1 MEMNWFPCQLT
12 QFCPV
17 STKLWASCEKE
28 KVWSHFYLDDF
39 YALYF
44 FKIKTDK
51 IIQLIKGK
59 NFRYWLAVI
68 ALKKIWFYERQLHGS
83 VTGIN
88 YVDDSIECL
97 SPSHAVKLTFSYLN
111 LSDILIYAKCN
122 VCWVSYIC
130 YHVLNAPNRF

>member
-1 MEMNWFPCQLT
+1 MPTYSVLSSVNQTLGFLWKGESMVTFLFGWFLCL
-12 QFCPV
+12 V
-17 STKLWASCEKE
+17 
-28 KVWSHFYLDDF
+28 
-39 YALYF
+39 F
-44 FKIKTDK
+44 FLKTDK

-68 ALKKIWFYERQLHGS
+68 AFKKIWFYERQLHGS

-97 SPSHAVKLTFSYLN
+97 SPIHAVKLTFSYLN

>member
-1 MEMNWFPCQLT
+1 MPTYSVLSSVNQTLDFLWKGESMVTFLFGWFLCLV
-12 QFCPV
+12 FL
-17 STKLWASCEKE
+17 K
-28 KVWSHFYLDDF
+28 
-39 YALYF
+39 
-44 FKIKTDK
+44 KTDK

-68 ALKKIWFYERQLHGS
+68 AFKKIWFYEWQLHGS

-97 SPSHAVKLTFSYLN
+97 SPIHAVKLTFSYLN

>member
-1 MEMNWFPCQLT
+1 MPTYSVLSSVNQTLGFLWKGESMVTFLFGWFLCLV
-12 QFCPV
+12 FL
-17 STKLWASCEKE
+17 K
-28 KVWSHFYLDDF
+28 
-39 YALYF
+39 
-44 FKIKTDK
+44 KTDK

-68 ALKKIWFYERQLHGS
+68 AFKKIWFYEWQLHGS

-97 SPSHAVKLTFSYLN
+97 SPIHAVKLTFSYLN

>member
-1 MEMNWFPCQLT
+1 MPTYSVLSSVNQTLGFLWKGESMVTFLFGWFLCLV
-12 QFCPV
+12 FL
-17 STKLWASCEKE
+17 K
-28 KVWSHFYLDDF
+28 
-39 YALYF
+39 
-44 FKIKTDK
+44 KTDK

-68 ALKKIWFYERQLHGS
+68 AFKKIWFYERQLHGS

-97 SPSHAVKLTFSYLN
+97 SPIHAVKLTFSYLN

>member
-1 MEMNWFPCQLT
+1 MPTYSVLSSVNQTLGFLWKGESMVTFLFGWFLCLV
-12 QFCPV
+12 FL
-17 STKLWASCEKE
+17 K
-28 KVWSHFYLDDF
+28 
-39 YALYF
+39 
-44 FKIKTDK
+44 KTDK

-68 ALKKIWFYERQLHGS
+68 AFKKIWFYERQLHGS

-97 SPSHAVKLTFSYLN
+97 SPIHAVKLTFSYLN
-111 LSDILIYAKCN
+111 LSDILIHVYAKCN

>member
-1 MEMNWFPCQLT
+1 MPTYSVLSSVNQTLDFLWKGESMVTFLFGWFLCLV
-12 QFCPV
+12 FL
-17 STKLWASCEKE
+17 K
-28 KVWSHFYLDDF
+28 
-39 YALYF
+39 
-44 FKIKTDK
+44 KTDK

-59 NFRYWLAVI
+59 NFRYRLAVI
-68 ALKKIWFYERQLHGS
+68 AFKKIWFYERQLHGS

-97 SPSHAVKLTFSYLN
+97 SPIHAVKLTFSYLN

>member
-1 MEMNWFPCQLT
+1 MPTYSVLSSVNQTLGFLWKGESMVTFLFGWFLCLV
-12 QFCPV
+12 FL
-17 STKLWASCEKE
+17 K
-28 KVWSHFYLDDF
+28 
-39 YALYF
+39 
-44 FKIKTDK
+44 KTDK

-68 ALKKIWFYERQLHGS
+68 AFKKIWFYERQLHGS

-97 SPSHAVKLTFSYLN
+97 SPIHAVKLTFSYLN
-111 LSDILIYAKCN
+111 LLDILIYAKCN

>member
-1 MEMNWFPCQLT
+1 MPTYSVLSSVNQTLDFLWKGESMVTFLFGWFLCLV
-12 QFCPV
+12 FL
-17 STKLWASCEKE
+17 K
-28 KVWSHFYLDDF
+28 
-39 YALYF
+39 
-44 FKIKTDK
+44 KTDK

-68 ALKKIWFYERQLHGS
+68 AFKKIWFYERQLHGS

-97 SPSHAVKLTFSYLN
+97 SPIHAVKLTFSYLN